1 MFGNLFCFYFDAQM
15 KRKKKK
21 RNGRDLYNVN
31 EMKKPSLP
39 EEKKQCYVIIS
50 DVLKHNGEA

>member
-15 KRKKKK
+15 KRKKRK

-31 EMKKPSLP
+31 EMKKLSLP
-39 EEKKQCYVIIS
+39 EEKKNNVCDS